1 MNLIIKKIFFGDS
14 IFYSTFAKE
23 KQMINFF
30 NKIKNKIMIK
40 VKANQLKKGS
50 FIKVIKNSNSNNYEI
65 GQTYVVDYI
74 ESHMCICYSLDGSF
88 RGNSLSFDDLEI
100 VGLDIEHYQEANKTL
115 TAQIAENES
124 IIEWM
129 KETGNKSY
137 DSNEHKVWKT
147 LSLLENDK
155 LSKGEKAK
163 IIASLIN

>member
-1 MNLIIKKIFFGDS
+1 
-14 IFYSTFAKE
+14 
-23 KQMINFF
+23 MINFF
-30 NKIKNKIMIK
+30 NKIKNKIMKKK
-40 VKANQLKKGS
+40 VTKNDLKKGTH
-50 FIKVIKNSNSNNYEI
+50 IRVIANTNGNDYGI
-65 GQTYVVDYI
+65 GQTYVVDHI
-74 ESHMCICYSLDGSF
+74 SSTDCCVCISLDGSF
-88 RGNSLSFDDLEI
+88 EGNNLKFCDLEI

-129 KETGNKSY
+129 KETGNKTY
-137 DSNEHKVWKT
+137 NPNEHKVWKT

>member
-1 MNLIIKKIFFGDS
+1 MKKQVTENDL
-14 IFYSTFAKE
+14 KE
-23 KQMINFF
+23 GTQ
-30 NKIKNKIMIK
+30 
-40 VKANQLKKGS
+40 
-50 FIKVIKNSNSNNYEI
+50 IKVIGNTNGNDYEI
-65 GQTYVVDYI
+65 GQTYVVDHF
-74 ESHMCICYSLDGSF
+74 SSSDSCVCSFLDGSF
-88 RGNSLSFDDLEI
+88 QGNNLKFDDLEMA
-100 VGLDIEHYQEANKTL
+100 GLDVEHYQKENKTL

-155 LSKGEKAK
+155 LSKAEKAK